1 MKLTHKMLELP
12 ELCLNVRNMLKAKIK
27 EPFDA
32 ADAVA
37 LVSAPDALR
46 GYQAMVI
53 AGTIPDVGLVWR
65 VAQIA
70 FRETPEHLGL
80 RHWAKDLS
88 KDNWA
93 AAYAAGCA
101 ACAAGYASDAA
112 DAADA
117 AGYAA
122 GYASDAAGCAA
133 YAADVAGCAAD
144 AAGYAADV
152 AAYADAAES
161 RVNAEIK
168 SMIVAAI
175 DAA

>member
-53 AGTIPDVGLVWR
+53 AGTLPDVGLVWR

-93 AAYAAGCA
+93 DAAGC
-101 ACAAGYASDAA
+101 AA

-117 AGYAA
+117 AYAA
-122 GYASDAAGCAA
+122 DEAA
-133 YAADVAGCAAD
+133 YAADEA
-144 AAGYAADV
+144 YAA
-152 AAYADAAES
+152 A
-161 RVNAEIK
+161 N
-168 SMIVAAI
+168 AAI
-175 DAA
+175 DAAITGAVRKKLNRA

>member
-12 ELCLNVRNMLKAKIK
+12 ELCLKVRNMLKAKLP

-32 ADAVA
+32 SDAVA

-53 AGTIPDVGLVWR
+53 AGTLPDVGLVWR

-93 AAYAAGCA
+93 AADAAAYAACCA
-101 ACAAGYASDAA
+101 ADAA

-117 AGYAA
+117 ATA
-122 GYASDAAGCAA
+122 G
-133 YAADVAGCAAD
+133 
-144 AAGYAADV
+144 
-152 AAYADAAES
+152 AAES